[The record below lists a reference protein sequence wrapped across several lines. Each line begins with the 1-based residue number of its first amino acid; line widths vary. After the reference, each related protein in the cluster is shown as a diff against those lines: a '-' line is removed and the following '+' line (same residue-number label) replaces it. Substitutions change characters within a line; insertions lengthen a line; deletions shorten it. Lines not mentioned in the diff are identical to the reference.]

1 MKNTEEFK
9 DKNIKLISMHDEMSS
24 SYLSYAMSVIVSR
37 ALPDVRDGLKPVHR
51 RILYAMYKGGY
62 DWSKQFRKSARIV
75 GDVIGKYHPHG
86 DQSVYDALVRMVQDF
101 SMSLPLIQ
109 GQGNFGSI
117 DGDPAAAMRY
127 TETRLS
133 KVSQHLIDDIEKN
146 TITFKSNYDE
156 TEQEPGVLPAQFPNL
171 LVNGAGGIAVGMAT
185 SIPPH
190 NLGEIIDGTLALID
204 NKDIKIRE
212 LMKHIPGP
220 DFPTGGVIIGK
231 DIIKQGYNNGRGSF
245 KIRGEISIE
254 QQKNGRE
261 RLVITSIPYQVNKSV
276 LNERIAQLVREKKI
290 EGIRDIRDESNRE
303 GIRVAIDLR
312 NGVEP
317 ETIKR
322 QLYKNTQIESSFG
335 FNTLAIVEGKPQT
348 CTLKD
353 FLSNFLTFR
362 EDVVIKKT
370 KFDLQKAEERAHI
383 LIGLSVSVENLDKI
397 IKIIRSSKTPDD
409 AKISILRTKWKI
421 NKSQK
426 LISLVEGKKSKNLY
440 SLSEPQVLAI
450 LELRLQ
456 KLTALGINEIEIEI
470 KKLAELITKYKK
482 IISSKKELLKV
493 ISEELKNIKEKFAIP
508 RRTKII
514 DAVLNYD
521 IEETIQKQS
530 VIITVTL
537 QGYIKRG
544 SLDGVKKQKRGG
556 KGKSGITTRDQD
568 SVVQTLSVNTHTSLL
583 FFSTEGLVYKIKA
596 WKIPEG
602 SSSSKGKSLFNILP
616 LKSHQAISSI
626 MPMPEDETDL
636 KNYQIIFATA
646 QGKVRKNSLEDFSS
660 INASGKIAMKLDNN
674 DKIVGVKICKDDL
687 DVILST
693 KFGKCIRF
701 EAKKLRVFKGRSS
714 KGIKGIELAAN
725 DQIVSLSV
733 IDNEKINV
741 SGKKSKDDKSE
752 LKATEKFILSI
763 SENGYG
769 KKTSH
774 TDYRV
779 TNRGGKGIIGIVNS
793 PRNGNI
799 TSSFPVFEG
808 DEILISTNKGRVI
821 RVAVKE
827 IRTAGRNTQGVRII
841 KLSGE
846 EKVVSAI
853 KIDDNLI

>member
-133 KVSQHLIDDIEKN
+133 KVSQYLIDDIEKN
-146 TITFKSNYDE
+146 TISFKSNYDE
-156 TEQEPGVLPAQFPNL
+156 TEKEPSVLPSQFPNL

-204 NKDIKIRE
+204 NKDIKIKE

-409 AKISILRTKWKI
+409 AKVSILKIKWKI

-426 LISLVEGKKSKNLY
+426 LISLIEGKKGKNLY
-440 SLSEPQVLAI
+440 SLTEPQVLAI

-456 KLTALGINEIEIEI
+456 KLTALGINEIEVEI

-568 SVVQTLSVNTHTSLL
+568 SVVQTLSVNTHTSVL

-674 DKIVGVKICKDDL
+674 DKIVGVKICKDDQ
-687 DVILST
+687 DIILST

-714 KGIKGIELAAN
+714 KGIKGIELAPN

-733 IDNEKINV
+733 IDNDKINKN
-741 SGKKSKDDKSE
+741 GKKSKDEKFE
-752 LKATEKFILSI
+752 LKAKEKFVLSI

>member
-1 MKNTEEFK
+1 MQKTEAPK
-9 DKNIKLISMHDEMSS
+9 YDNVKLISMHDEMSS

-101 SMSLPLIQ
+101 SMSLPLVQ

-133 KVSQHLIDDIEKN
+133 KVSQFLIDDIEKN
-146 TITFKSNYDE
+146 TVSYKSNYDE
-156 TEQEPGVLPAQFPNL
+156 TEKEPTVLPAQYPNL

-190 NLGEIIDGTLALID
+190 NLGEIIDGTLALIE
-204 NKDIKIRE
+204 NKDIKIKE

-220 DFPTGGVIIGK
+220 DFPTGGIIIGK
-231 DIIKQGYNNGRGSF
+231 SIIKQGYNNGRGSF
-245 KIRGEISIE
+245 KIRGEVSSE
-254 QQKNGRE
+254 TLKNGRD

-290 EGIRDIRDESNRE
+290 EGIKDIRDESNRE

-335 FNTLAIVEGKPQT
+335 FNTLAIVEGKPKS
-348 CTLKD
+348 CNLKD
-353 FLSNFLTFR
+353 FLSNFLSFR
-362 EDVVIKKT
+362 EDVVIRKT

-383 LIGLSVSVENLDKI
+383 LVGLSVSVENLDKI
-397 IKIIRSSKTPDD
+397 IKIIRSSKNPDN
-409 AKISILRTKWKI
+409 AKQSILKTKWKI
-421 NKSQK
+421 SRTQK
-426 LISLVEGKKSKNLY
+426 LISLIESKKSNKVYLFTE
-440 SLSEPQVLAI
+440 LQVIAI

-456 KLTALGINEIEIEI
+456 KLTALGINEIEDEI
-470 KKLAELITKYKK
+470 KKLAALISKYKK

-493 ISEELKNIKEKFAIP
+493 ISEELKNIKEKFAVP
-508 RRTKII
+508 RRTKIV

-544 SLDGVKKQKRGG
+544 SLGSVKQQKRGG

-568 SVVQTLSVNTHTSLL
+568 SVVQTLSVNTHTSVL
-583 FFSTEGLVYKIKA
+583 FFSTQGLVYKVKA

-602 SSSSKGKSLFNILP
+602 SAISKGKSLFNILP
-616 LKSHQAISSI
+616 LKNHQSISSI

-636 KNYQIIFATA
+636 KNYQIIFSTA

-674 DKIVGVKICKDDL
+674 DKIVGVKICKDDQ

-693 KFGKCIRF
+693 KLGKCIRF

-714 KGIKGIELAAN
+714 KGIKGIELSSN
-725 DQIVSLSV
+725 DCVVSLSV
-733 IDNEKINV
+733 MNNDKIKKN
-741 SGKKSKDDKSE
+741 GKKNKDEKSE
-752 LKATEKFILSI
+752 LIAKEKFVLSI

-774 TDYRV
+774 LDYRV

-799 TSSFPVFEG
+799 TSSFPVNEG

-841 KLSGE
+841 KLSGD